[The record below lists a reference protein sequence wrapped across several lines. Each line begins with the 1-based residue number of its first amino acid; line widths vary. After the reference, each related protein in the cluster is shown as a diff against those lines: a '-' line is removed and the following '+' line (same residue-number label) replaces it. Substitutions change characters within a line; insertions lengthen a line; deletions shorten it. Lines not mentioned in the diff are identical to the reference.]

1 MTEDNVRLTS
11 TDASGHE
18 VIDKTVNPLFDYLI
32 DRSAFTTEVEK
43 HKASPTASE
52 TVYSPA
58 ADVYLIENA
67 GTYALPAT
75 VTRGIV
81 IATGDVRCPASLRE

>member
-1 MTEDNVRLTS
+1 MRYKSLELGLTDQGQGVTEDNVRLTS

-43 HKASPTASE
+43 HKASPNGFGNG
-52 TVYSPA
+52 VFPGCGCIP
-58 ADVYLIENA
+58 D
-67 GTYALPAT
+67 
-75 VTRGIV
+75 
-81 IATGDVRCPASLRE
+81 